1 MPTLLYSLAD
11 AFLTDCCKAVKGTA
25 LVCHTVSKHMAQQV
39 QVWRPGQSPSAPPT
53 DKAVHPSAAI
63 RAVHVLRAPLRD
75 DRLTSADRASAA
87 AVAPAGSL
95 TTTCK
100 AVAGPL
106 SRLSLKPATQA
117 QKVLAAVLNFRP

>member
-25 LVCHTVSKHMAQQV
+25 LVGHTVSKHMAQQV

-53 DKAVHPSAAI
+53 DKAVHPSAAF

-75 DRLTSADRASAA
+75 DRRPLLAEHQQLLLLLQEVSQP
-87 AVAPAGSL
+87 PA
-95 TTTCK
+95 
-100 AVAGPL
+100 
-106 SRLSLKPATQA
+106 RLLPG
-117 QKVLAAVLNFRP
+117 LCPGCR